1 MKGEL
6 GEAEWLLHQALRLA
20 HQADNRRAVIYTY
33 SLVTRRGGER
43 WEPGTAASARIKESA
58 ARTDCIKSRRLL
70 EQMEILG
77 CVRTGPTARGG
88 GAEILTGARESS

>member
-1 MKGEL
+1 MPPTFSPTAL
-6 GEAEWLLHQALRLA
+6 GCGSQ
-20 HQADNRRAVIYTY
+20 
-33 SLVTRRGGER
+33 